1 MSALSKDLHERL
13 RGKFN
18 SLTMGRDDGAKTLVP
33 DESVFFEFQF
43 TEGANNY
50 GSVVVSILDEGS
62 IKVYFK
68 SDIIEEADAD
78 GKRKWYNFLKDLRFF
93 SAQNMLNYEAKNI
106 TKSRL
111 DKADFNFLVGQNKSK
126 DAIAMESKLYG
137 SRQKSYQD
145 LNGAKLIVQHTKTVD
160 EEKMGSRSRNISA
173 IYIENAIGE
182 RLRFENNY
190 LPGARAMARHVSN
203 GGYQND
209 EHGEHI
215 SEIMAEMGELKS
227 FVRGVKRDDYV
238 TEDSQEIIDLA
249 TDRYYGLKSTL
260 EAVSK
265 QKGYVDYFENYE
277 PSDIEVDENDISD
290 LKTKLTR
297 EVFDD
302 RLESSLGAVSRAM
315 KIREKE
321 GDVDFN
327 TFNKWKKEAQRRGF
341 TVDGDNLGAQAVD
354 QSGEQQGGWEKDPQF
369 SGTSSEWAG
378 WLEIEDDDT
387 IGIGDYQLPEK
398 VDLIPGGK
406 WTYQSMDMQGMG
418 KSEQINAML
427 RLTLSDIAD
436 RAMDNETQNFAAK
449 MSDLVGSEG
458 TPFGLKT
465 IDPEEYKREKGK
477 AVKLV
482 KMAITQPKAIEGPKA
497 IDGPKEDVE
506 SATYDPMQEYE
517 DTLEDIVEKKE
528 EKPDYLDFD
537 GDGDKDEPMKKALA
551 DKKKM
556 EDNEYGFQSW
566 ADEEEGYEQQE
577 ENPVYQSILKGQE
590 LEAYANKF
598 GGVDKKD
605 MMKVAAM
612 LKRGDKSGA
621 LKYAKTLDTDPK
633 EYILN
638 LLGEEVELDEGR
650 TSDIHLEIQDMI
662 EDDKSDEEISKVT
675 GFSVKDIKSVRRQVS
690 MEENEQIDLDQ
701 GHIDTIKEH
710 AGLRSTAK
718 SNFGINVG
726 EEGYRPAS
734 STDLSKWAKLFN

>member
-633 EYILN
+633 EYILD

-650 TSDIHLEIQDMI
+650 TSDIHLEIQEMI
-662 EDDKSDEEISKVT
+662 EDGKSDEEISKVT

-726 EEGYRPAS
+726 EEGYRPVS

>member
-1 MSALSKDLHERL
+1 
-13 RGKFN
+13 
-18 SLTMGRDDGAKTLVP
+18 MGRDDGAKTLVP

-62 IKVYFK
+62 LKVYFK
-68 SDIIEEADAD
+68 SDIIEEADAK
-78 GKRKWYNFLKDLRFF
+78 GKSKWYDFLKDLRFF
-93 SAQNMLNYEAKNI
+93 SSQNMLNYEAKNI

-111 DKADFNFLVGQNKSK
+111 DKADFDFLVGQSKSK
-126 DAIAMESKLYG
+126 DDIAMESKLYG

-160 EEKMGSRSRNISA
+160 EDKMGSRSRNISA

-209 EHGEHI
+209 EYGEHI
-215 SEIMAEMGELKS
+215 SEIMAEMSELKS
-227 FVRGVKRDDYV
+227 FVRGVKRSDYV

-265 QKGYVDYFENYE
+265 QKGYVNYFENYE

-302 RLESSLGAVSRAM
+302 RLESSLGAVSRAI

-327 TFNKWKKEAQRRGF
+327 TFNKWKKEALRRGF

-406 WTYQSMDMQGMG
+406 WTYQSMDMQDMG

-436 RAMDNETQNFAAK
+436 RAVDNETQNFAAK

-465 IDPEEYKREKGK
+465 IDPEEYKREKAK

-482 KMAITQPKAIEGPKA
+482 KMAITQPKAIE
-497 IDGPKEDVE
+497 GPKEDVE

-517 DTLEDIVEKKE
+517 DTLEDIVLAKE
-528 EKPDYLDFD
+528 AKPDYLDFD
-537 GDGDKDEPMKKALA
+537 GDGDKDEPMKKALK
-551 DKKKM
+551 DK
-556 EDNEYGFQSW
+556 E
-566 ADEEEGYEQQE
+566 
-577 ENPVYQSILKGQE
+577 
-590 LEAYANKF
+590 
-598 GGVDKKD
+598 KKD
-605 MMKVAAM
+605 E
-612 LKRGDKSGA
+612 S
-621 LKYAKTLDTDPK
+621 
-633 EYILN
+633 I
-638 LLGEEVELDEGR
+638 EVDLDEGKMNNATMQANSPR
-650 TSDIHLEIQDMI
+650 IEKAKKLMGPSTNRKEGIQMVAKGMPTSEKEATKLVDTVIKMTMQKNDYVPEKVDLDEEPNEGNKFSGELDKAKKDGKDEFEVDGKKYKVEGRISDVHLEITQMI
-662 EDDKSDEEISKVT
+662 DDGESDEEISKVT
-675 GFSVKDIKSVRRQVS
+675 GFSVRDVKAVRKQVS
-690 MEENEQIDLDQ
+690 DEPAEYDESIEWL
-701 GHIDTIKEH
+701 KKA
-710 AGLRSTAK
+710 AGVGSTAN
-718 SNFGINVG
+718 SNFGIREG
-726 EEGYRPAS
+726 EQGYQ
-734 STDLSKWAKLFN
+734 KKLRDEIGKYLESLN